1 MSNKLTRSVIKSIVK
16 ECLVEILQE
25 GISPGNLIS
34 ESTATLSESREVSKN
49 RKRSTRGIPNR
60 TASALDKISFDNAN
74 STKNNNFERRVNEVA
89 SAMTSDP
96 VLGSILADTAKTTLQ
111 EQAGA
116 DRQGP
121 GGMSMPTSAAGDHA
135 ARTAASS
142 DPMDL
147 FSESSSKW
155 ADLAFSPGMPR

>member
-1 MSNKLTRSVIKSIVK
+1 MSSKLTRSVIKSIVK

-25 GISPGNLIS
+25 GISSGNTDNEVPRS
-34 ESTATLSESREVSKN
+34 LSESRKVSKN
-49 RKRSTRGIPNR
+49 RKRSTMGIPSR
-60 TASALDKISFDNAN
+60 TASALDKISFDSPNKVRN
-74 STKNNNFERRVNEVA
+74 DHFERRVDEIA
-89 SAMTSDP
+89 SSMTSDP

-121 GGMSMPTSAAGDHA
+121 GGMSIPTSAAGDQA
-135 ARTAASS
+135 ARTAAAS

-155 ADLAFSPGMPR
+155 ANLAFSP